1 MPKKKQPEGCT
12 EEVPVTVTEESSEL
26 PTVEA
31 TVTDNDRTKE
41 EILKSGEASTS
52 LGKGEAS
59 NQAPTA
65 ATELTELEVAEL
77 GPFWSLLRDAG
88 YTIW

>member
-12 EEVPVTVTEESSEL
+12 EEVLVTVTEESSEL

-31 TVTDNDRTKE
+31 TVTDNDRTRE
-41 EILKSGEASTS
+41 EILKSGEASTG

>member
-1 MPKKKQPEGCT
+1 MPKRKQPERCI
-12 EEVPVTVTEESSEL
+12 EEVPFTVAEESSEL

-31 TVTDNDRTKE
+31 IVPNNDRTRE
-41 EILKSGEASTS
+41 ETSKSGESSTG

>member
-1 MPKKKQPEGCT
+1 MPKRKQPERCT
-12 EEVPVTVTEESSEL
+12 EEVPATVIEEGSEL

-31 TVTDNDRTKE
+31 IVPDNSNTRE
-41 EILKSGEASTS
+41 ETSESGEASPG

-59 NQAPTA
+59 NQSPTA
-65 ATELTELEVAEL
+65 APELTELEVAEL
-77 GPFWSLLRDAG
+77 GPFWALLRAAG